1 MWVIRKIYKKLCK
14 MIAAYCG
21 WHLLRIALLRSCGFE
36 IGKDVYIADGLI
48 IVEELRDRGNVVIGD
63 RASLAP
69 RITIVTSSHP
79 NNSRIRPYVQT
90 PRGTV
95 TIGADAWIGA
105 GVIILP
111 GVTIGNGAIVG
122 AGSVVTKDVPPY
134 KIVLGTPARMI
145 GDVNVPESERG

>member
-1 MWVIRKIYKKLCK
+1 MMLRKIYKKLCK
-14 MIAAYCG
+14 MVASNIG
-21 WHLLRIALLRSCGFE
+21 WHPLRIFLLRTCGFK
-36 IGKDVYIADGLI
+36 IGSDVYIADGLI

-79 NNSRIRPYVQT
+79 NNSRIRPYVST

-105 GVIILP
+105 GVILLP
-111 GVTIGNGAIVG
+111 GITIGTGAIVG
-122 AGSVVTKDVPPY
+122 AGSVVSKDIPPY
-134 KIVLGTPARMI
+134 KIALGTPARVI
-145 GDVNVPESERG
+145 GDVQVPENERL